1 MTESIGVWSAGSIGC
16 IIFLNWYYKIQATQA
31 ILVNNVFK
39 LKYQLPTTMIRSLL
53 TFFTI
58 LMVTGLVWLGNIAPA
73 AAQEQPTDITASQQ
87 ELAELVQKAFEATNE
102 GKFPAAETLWTQ
114 IIEKFPSQAAAWS
127 NRGNS
132 RVSQNKL
139 QPAIADYEKAIEL
152 APEAPDPYLN
162 RGTALEGL
170 GRWEE
175 AIADY
180 NHVLELDPKDPAA
193 YNNRGNAEAGLGE
206 WEPAISDYNKAFE
219 LAPEYAFA
227 RANHALALYQNGQ
240 TEEAI
245 RNMKNIVRRYPQFA
259 DMRAALSAC
268 LWEAGNRGEAESNWV
283 AAVGLDSRYKDLDW
297 VAKNR
302 RWPPVVVSALDK
314 FLNLK

>member
-1 MTESIGVWSAGSIGC
+1 
-16 IIFLNWYYKIQATQA
+16 
-31 ILVNNVFK
+31 
-39 LKYQLPTTMIRSLL
+39 MIRSIRTFL
-53 TFFTI
+53 TIVIFAA
-58 LMVTGLVWLGNIAPA
+58 LVWLGNATNASAQVQPADIADP
-73 AAQEQPTDITASQQ
+73 QQ
-87 ELAELVQKAFEATNE
+87 ELGELVQKAFAATNE
-102 GKFPAAETLWTQ
+102 GNFPVAEKFWTEIIDKFPTE
-114 IIEKFPSQAAAWS
+114 AAAWS

-139 QPAIADYEKAIEL
+139 QAAISDYEKAIEL

-170 GRWEE
+170 GRWSE

-180 NHVLELDPKDPAA
+180 NRVLELDPKDPAA

-206 WEPAISDYNKAFE
+206 WGSAISDYEKAFE

-240 TEEAI
+240 TEAAI
-245 RNMKNIVRRYPQFA
+245 RNMKNIVRRYPKFA

-268 LWEAGNRGEAESNWV
+268 LWAAGQRGEAESNWV
-283 AAVGLDSRYKDLDW
+283 AAVGLDERYKDIDW
-297 VAKNR
+297 VKNIR
-302 RWPPVVVSALDK
+302 RWPPVAISALDK
-314 FLNLK
+314 FCTCNKIGL